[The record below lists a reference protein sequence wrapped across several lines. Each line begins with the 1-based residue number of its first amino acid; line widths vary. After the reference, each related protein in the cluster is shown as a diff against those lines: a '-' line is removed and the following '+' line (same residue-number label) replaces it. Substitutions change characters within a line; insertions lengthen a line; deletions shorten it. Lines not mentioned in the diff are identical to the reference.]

1 MFIEERARV
10 MDFRGDAG
18 REAIVSAGGC
28 R

>member
-18 REAIVSAGGC
+18 RETVVSAGGC